1 MHFHYFWVMFQKNVQ
16 LMILKRMDYMDL
28 SISVDYDTVDVDD
41 NLYIHKY
48 IMKMYQG
55 VTKV

>member
-1 MHFHYFWVMFQKNVQ
+1 
-16 LMILKRMDYMDL
+16 MDYMDL
-28 SISVDYDTVDVDD
+28 PISVDYDTVDVDD

-55 VTKV
+55 VAKV